1 MVKSTVAVASDHAG
15 FQLKTRLKMELEK
28 FGHQVLDLGTQS
40 EDSVDYPDY
49 GFAVAN
55 AINNKE
61 ADIGVLVCGTGIG
74 VSIAANRFQGV
85 RAALI
90 HDSLGAKMSRQH
102 NNANV
107 ICFGGR
113 VISEDLAKDCLK
125 IFLETK
131 FEGGRHVRRVDKL
144 SYSS

>member
-1 MVKSTVAVASDHAG
+1 
-15 FQLKTRLKMELEK
+15 MELEK

-113 VISEDLAKDCLK
+113 VSSEDLAKDCLK